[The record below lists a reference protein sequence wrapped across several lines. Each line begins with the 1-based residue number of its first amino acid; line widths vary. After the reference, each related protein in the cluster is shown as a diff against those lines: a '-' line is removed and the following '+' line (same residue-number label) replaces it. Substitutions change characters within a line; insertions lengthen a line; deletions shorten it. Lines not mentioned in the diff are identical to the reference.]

1 MLYIRP
7 AAVLTHDP
15 PHEGW
20 AVLADG
26 DRIVAAGPH
35 AEVPH
40 PPGTREVPAEGL
52 LLAPGMLAG
61 MVLLTPDLRVA
72 ATIVRGEVVYTAP

>member
-7 AAVLTHDP
+7 AAVLTRDP

-26 DRIVAAGPH
+26 DRIVAVGPQAG
-35 AEVPH
+35 VPR
-40 PPGTREVPAEGL
+40 PPGAQEVPAEGL
-52 LLAPGMLAG
+52 LLAPGLI
-61 MVLLTPDLRVA
+61 DLQVNGA
-72 ATIVRGEVVYTAP
+72 FGHDFTADPGSIW